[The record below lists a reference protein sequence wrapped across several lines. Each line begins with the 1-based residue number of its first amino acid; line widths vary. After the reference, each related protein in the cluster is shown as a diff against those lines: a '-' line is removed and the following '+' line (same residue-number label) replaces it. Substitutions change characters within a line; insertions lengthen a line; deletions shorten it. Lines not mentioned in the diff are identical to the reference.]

1 MSDVNNRDY
10 QPSIVWHYVS
20 FGLAFAFAL
29 AGWFIPE
36 FYDWTGADQ
45 SRPAPVVGWIAL
57 AITAGDLLVIAGLL
71 TWHFVLKSK
80 RNSVNSAVAFDS
92 DQGTATLNQFS
103 IRHLLAFSAII
114 AVLLALS
121 RWISPTAT
129 ALIVFAA
136 VVAWAM
142 IIAKRN
148 RGARWWIAF
157 FACSQFLPFLWV
169 GRGAME
175 SILGL
180 RSSNAVLSLV
190 PMIMSLP
197 SLFPFGFLGMFLP
210 IDIRTN
216 QWFFI
221 CCSALSFAIGVWLS
235 CRGPKRTLAYGLI
248 VGTCSLFG
256 SFILNALMRA

>member
-1 MSDVNNRDY
+1 MSDDHNRET
-10 QPSIVWHYVS
+10 QPSPVWQYAS
-20 FGLAFAFAL
+20 YGLAIAFAL

-45 SRPAPVVGWIAL
+45 SRPAPVIGWIAL
-57 AITAGDLLVIAGLL
+57 AITAGDLLAIAGLL
-71 TWHFVLKSK
+71 IWHVNYQSK
-80 RNSVNSAVAFDS
+80 RKSIHPAAVVFS
-92 DQGTATLNQFS
+92 DQGTTATNQFT

-114 AVLLALS
+114 AALLTLS

-129 ALIVFAA
+129 AVIVFAS
-136 VVAWAM
+136 VVAWA
-142 IIAKRN
+142 IVIAKRN
-148 RGARWWIAF
+148 RGARWWIALVVG
-157 FACSQFLPFLWV
+157 SQFLPFLWV
-169 GRGAME
+169 VRGAME

-190 PMIMSLP
+190 PMVLSLP
-197 SLFPFGFLGMFLP
+197 SMFPFGFVSLFLP
-210 IDIRTN
+210 LDIRTN

-221 CCSALSFAIGVWLS
+221 GCSALSLAIGVWLS
-235 CRGPKRTLAYGLI
+235 CRGPKRTLAFGLI